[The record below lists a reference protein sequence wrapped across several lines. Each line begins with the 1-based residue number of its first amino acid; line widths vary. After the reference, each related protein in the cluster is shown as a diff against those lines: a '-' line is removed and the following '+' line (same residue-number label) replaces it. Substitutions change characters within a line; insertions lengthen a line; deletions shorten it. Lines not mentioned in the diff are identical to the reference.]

1 VTPEQPAQPPKVDHR
16 RTIIALVSA
25 TCISVFLLALLAIF
39 DVK

>member
-1 VTPEQPAQPPKVDHR
+1 MQSPRITENPDTR

-25 TCISVFLLALLAIF
+25 AFISITVLALLAIF